1 MSNTVTEL
9 ILVRHGET
17 LWNRERRMQG
27 QTDVPLSEIGLKQ
40 AHAVGQRLA
49 QEKFAALYSSD
60 LARAYATA
68 EAIAHASGKPIISD
82 KALRERT
89 FGIFEGLTSP
99 EIAVRYPLENE
110 RFAAREP
117 DYVVPGGESSRAFY
131 ERGLACLTRIANTH
145 AGERVVVVTHGLVL
159 DTLYRA
165 ARGMDL
171 APRREA
177 PLYNASLN
185 TFRYVDGG
193 WIEVT
198 WGDVEHLA
206 DVGVTHYG
214 GRVA

>member
-1 MSNTVTEL
+1 MTEL

-27 QTDVPLSEIGLKQ
+27 QTDVPLSDVGFKQ

-49 QEKFAALYSSD
+49 NEKFTALYSSD
-60 LARAYATA
+60 LSRAYATA
-68 EAIAHASGKPIISD
+68 EAIAQACNKPIISD

-99 EIAVRYPLENE
+99 EIAERYPQENE
-110 RFAAREP
+110 RFASREP
-117 DYVVPGGESSRAFY
+117 DYVMPGGESSRAFY
-131 ERGLACLTRIANTH
+131 ERGLACLTQIARTH
-145 AGERVVVVTHGLVL
+145 AGERVIVVTHGLVL

-171 APRREA
+171 VPRREA

-185 TFRYVDGG
+185 TFRFQDEC
-193 WIEVT
+193 WTEIE
-198 WGDVEHLA
+198 WGDVAHLA
-206 DVGVTHYG
+206 EVGVTHYG

>member
-1 MSNTVTEL
+1 MTEL

-40 AHAVGQRLA
+40 AQAVGQRLA

-68 EAIAHASGKPIISD
+68 EAIAQASGKPIIRD

-99 EIAVRYPLENE
+99 EIAERYPVENE

-117 DYVVPGGESSRAFY
+117 DYAMPGGESSRAFY
-131 ERGLACLTRIANTH
+131 ERGLACLTRIAHAH

-165 ARGMDL
+165 ARGL
-171 APRREA
+171 GLIVRREA

-185 TFRYVDGG
+185 TFRYADGG
-193 WIEVT
+193 WVEVT

-206 DVGVTHYG
+206 EAGVTHYG